1 MERGEKTML
10 KKVTIIFALL
20 VSICGIQ
27 QPIEGKV
34 SDSGV
39 QEFANVVLFAHFSD
53 APEEDAQ
60 YFRDN
65 TNRIMDIYEGDH
77 GRSFT
82 NYMKTISYDKF
93 QVYNIFPQYK
103 NGVIESYGLSM
114 SEKEAQTKNIDTQI
128 IKELIEHIPGIEDQI
143 VDYDHD
149 GSIDNLTVIINGKL
163 DVEAKGAAIPTM
175 HPHKSNYPGTD
186 RICTQ
191 TIEAI
196 LFLHGILWD

>member
-1 MERGEKTML
+1 ML

-20 VSICGIQ
+20 ISICGIQ

-93 QVYNIFPQYK
+93 QVYNIFPQCK

-186 RICTQ
+186 RWSNKRIGTYNVLN
-191 TIEAI
+191 TY
-196 LFLHGILWD
+196 G